1 MRREPASRTGLEM
14 VKFEAAALFSI
25 YKSGRSVWKA
35 KVLLL
40 RQTASIPQD
49 AVRPT
54 LTLEPKS

>member
-1 MRREPASRTGLEM
+1 M

-25 YKSGRSVWKA
+25 YKSGRSVWRA